1 MTENE
6 IIFFKHEE
14 FGEIRTLNIDGEPW
28 FIAKDIVE
36 ILGYENG
43 SRDVNRHVDSE
54 DKKLLTNQN
63 YQNGTF
69 EIPNRGLTII
79 NESGLYSLILSS
91 KLTSAKKFK
100 RWVTSEVL
108 PSLRKHGAYFTAETL
123 HKTMSDPRELAK
135 LLTTL
140 ADEQEKN
147 RQLAT
152 ENAFLTVKAGYY
164 DRILN
169 SKNSVPV
176 TQIAKDYGMSAIAFN
191 RMLREGDGRIHRKNR
206 EWANSFYIPKSESN
220 YSFSLRS
227 HSCIVDGLAAQVQR
241 MYAELNLFDGRHILQ
256 SDEPQDYTN
265 KLLILR
271 DTSLKEEYRTQ
282 ENQLFFATGGFG
294 CSPTASGRKVFGH
307 FLSDGEK
314 AEFCRQDFIGIASDE
329 HIPDWAREKLEQLT
343 VECEQSQDNSP
354 EMKM

>member
-1 MTENE
+1 MIDNE
-6 IIFFKHEE
+6 IILFKHEE

-91 KLTSAKKFK
+91 KLPSARKFK
-100 RWVTSEVL
+100 HWVTSCVL
-108 PSLRKHGAYFTAETL
+108 PSLRKHGAYITAETL

-135 LLTTL
+135 LLTAL
-140 ADEQEKN
+140 ADEQDKRRKLEE
-147 RQLAT
+147 
-152 ENAFLTVKAGYY
+152 ENAFLSVKAKYY
-164 DRILN
+164 DRILQ

-191 RMLREGDGRIHRKNR
+191 RMLHDFGIQYSIRNSWVLYAEYANLGYTQSKTYAIDEDKAVMHTCWTQAGRIFLYNFLAERGIMPMCEREG
-206 EWANSFYIPKSESN
+206 
-220 YSFSLRS
+220 
-227 HSCIVDGLAAQVQR
+227 
-241 MYAELNLFDGRHILQ
+241 FD
-256 SDEPQDYTN
+256 
-265 KLLILR
+265 
-271 DTSLKEEYRTQ
+271 DTS
-282 ENQLFFATGGFG
+282 
-294 CSPTASGRKVFGH
+294 V
-307 FLSDGEK
+307 
-314 AEFCRQDFIGIASDE
+314 
-329 HIPDWAREKLEQLT
+329 
-343 VECEQSQDNSP
+343 
-354 EMKM
+354 